1 MAFQNNSGDIILDV
15 VLTDEGRRRLAMGDG
30 SFSVAK
36 FALADDEINYSLFDK
51 TLPTSTQDL
60 SILQTPI
67 LEAFTNNASSMK
79 SKLISLSNQNLRY
92 LPILKLNSIQKKT
105 KTHLSGNFVV
115 CVDQQTVDGRALN
128 RTDYIGYD
136 SSLEERDGFING
148 ISIDGRGSY
157 VKIDAGIDSTS
168 FSEIDNSLIERSFQ
182 IEIDS
187 RLGSIVSKDG
197 TVSLAES
204 AIMDDDFIATY
215 IVTKSPQSP
224 FVFDVTQTSETDSSS
239 PIDGPISS
247 TLEFKIRSSQELRN
261 SNFLFDRIGSTTTY
275 LDSTD
280 SSQTVKIID
289 SLVRVTGLTTG
300 YAVDIPV
307 RFAKL

>member
-51 TLPTSTQDL
+51 TLPTATQDL
-60 SILQTPI
+60 SVLQTPI

-79 SKLISLSNQNLRY
+79 SKLFSLSNQNLMY

-148 ISIDGRGSY
+148 VSVDGRGSY
-157 VKIDAGIDSTS
+157 IKIDAGIDSTS

-187 RLGSIVSKDG
+187 RLGTIVSKDG

-204 AIMDDDFIATY
+204 AVMDDDFIATY

-247 TLEFKIRSSQELRN
+247 TLEFKIRSSQDLRN
-261 SNFLFDRIGSTTTY
+261 SNFLFNRIGSTTTY
-275 LDSTD
+275 LDSTN

-289 SLVRVTGLTTG
+289 SIVRVTGLTTG
-300 YAVDIPV
+300 YSVDIPV

>member
-51 TLPTSTQDL
+51 TLPTATQDL
-60 SILQTPI
+60 SVLQTPI

-79 SKLISLSNQNLRY
+79 SKLFSLSNQNLRY

-148 ISIDGRGSY
+148 VSVDGRGSY
-157 VKIDAGIDSTS
+157 IKIDAGIDSTS

-187 RLGSIVSKDG
+187 RLGTIVSKDG

-204 AIMDDDFIATY
+204 AVMDDDYIATY

-247 TLEFKIRSSQELRN
+247 TLEFKIRSSQDLRN

-289 SLVRVTGLTTG
+289 SIVRVTGLTTG
-300 YAVDIPV
+300 YSVDIPV